1 MANMKEV
8 KNRIKSIE
16 NTKQITNAMQLV
28 SFSKLKKAK
37 DRAQKTRPFFD
48 ALYSTMTEI
57 AQTNNDF
64 TSVFTQ
70 SRSENKSLFII
81 IGGDRGLAGGYNNN
95 VFKHA
100 DALMSGKT
108 ESKVIAIGKKAC
120 EYYKRKKDVEIIK
133 EYVNIAE
140 HITIRQANDIGKI
153 AIDAYEKG
161 EVENVYIVFTQFV
174 SMLTQEPMSVK
185 MLPVDVKGDDGV
197 NTKKQIVTYDP
208 SPTAVFN
215 CIVPEYLCGI
225 IYSAAVESFASEQ
238 GARRMAMENAT
249 DNATDMIADL
259 RLLYNRARQ
268 SAITQEITEIIS
280 GANAL

>member
-37 DRAQKTRPFFD
+37 ERAQKTRPFFD

-57 AQTNNDF
+57 SQSNNDF
-64 TSVFTQ
+64 SSTFTQ
-70 SRSENKSLFII
+70 KRSDDNTLFII

-95 VFKHA
+95 VFKYA
-100 DALMSGKT
+100 DSYMQGKKGNKAIT
-108 ESKVIAIGKKAC
+108 IGKKAC
-120 EYYKRKKDVEIIK
+120 EYYRRKNDVKVIE

-153 AIDAYEKG
+153 AINAYKEG
-161 EVENVYIVFTQFV
+161 EVDNVYVIFTQFV
-174 SMLTQEPMSVK
+174 SMLSQEPMAVK
-185 MLPVDVKGDDGV
+185 MLPVDIAQDDGLKATQ
-197 NTKKQIVTYDP
+197 NIVTYDP
-208 SPTAVFN
+208 SPVEVFN
-215 CIVPEYLCGI
+215 QIVPEYLCGI

-249 DNATDMIADL
+249 DNATEMISDL